1 MSVLYL
7 SAIGPDTKSFLLK
20 EYSNTDN
27 ILQKLNWA
35 SDIDD
40 ITQNVKFT
48 SKEEFQNYLN
58 EHRRRLSPN
67 VGSIQDEID
76 FYSKSIDVIILWLY
90 NTITE
95 SKFSFVW
102 KLLVAYQ
109 KLSSAKENLGVER
122 ALGTMF
128 YARGGFE
135 TQEYFENYN
144 RRLHSFRAYMKSI
157 GMYSNEV
164 DTIYLQKKEDF
175 PSDFLSIVDT
185 YRDSIQTST
194 ANMTVPDVQK
204 ARFFFDNMTIYIDI
218 LFETQSTM
226 ASFLISKFNTEID
239 SLTMSLVINAVLLVI
254 VILICPVVIVGTES
268 LTSSIQTYA
277 LTLVDKTKELTNEKK
292 RTDGLLYQMVPKQV
306 ADMLKRKKKVD
317 AEFYKLVTV
326 CFADVYEFDKFTV
339 DLAPMEIVEFLN
351 SLYNT
356 VDDILDSYDIYKV
369 ETINDCY
376 MVASGKSNA
385 QCI

>member
-7 SAIGPDTKSFLLK
+7 SAIGPDTKSFLLA

-27 ILQKLNWA
+27 ILRQLNWA

-40 ITQNVKFT
+40 ITKNEKFS
-48 SKEEFQNYLN
+48 SKEQFQNYLN
-58 EHRRRLSPN
+58 EHRRMLNPN
-67 VGSIQDEID
+67 VLSIQDEID
-76 FYSKSIDVIILWLY
+76 FYSKSIDVIITWLY

-95 SKFSFVW
+95 SKFSLIW

-135 TQEYFENYN
+135 TQEYYENYN
-144 RRLHSFRAYMKSI
+144 KRLHSFRAYMRSI
-157 GMYSNEV
+157 GMYSDVV
-164 DTIYLQKKEDF
+164 DEIYERKKMEF
-175 PSDFLSIVDT
+175 PLEFLSTVEQF
-185 YRDSIQTST
+185 RDEIQTKRT
-194 ANMTVPDVQK
+194 NQAVVDVRR
-204 ARFFFDNMTIYIDI
+204 ARFFFDNMTIYLDI
-218 LFETQSTM
+218 LFETQSDM
-226 ASFLISKFNTEID
+226 ASFVISKFNTEID
-239 SLTMSLVINAVLLVI
+239 NLTRELVVNVVLLVI
-254 VILICPVVIVGTES
+254 VILICPVVIVATES

-317 AEFYKLVTV
+317 AEFFKLVTV
-326 CFADVYEFDKFTV
+326 CFADVYDFDKFTV
-339 DLAPMEIVEFLN
+339 DLTPMEIVELLN

-356 VDDILDSYDIYKV
+356 VDDILDAYDIYKV

-376 MVASGKSNA
+376 MVASGRLIRN
-385 QCI
+385 